1 MHLRSSVVRVQL
13 RRTSQICGRVPIDEL
28 AEFVETASSSLGDD
42 LTVRAVLSDNFSFEE
57 TVESLAGLRD
67 AGPFDRPLK
76 RPRGESKYVGA
87 LRCDLRAVGARGSVQ
102 VDVGAQA
109 RWRRA
114 ITTITIRHSDPHTA
128 ELLLRAAQAL
138 LRRHRAYLVYLGLIN
153 AALWGLLM
161 LSWAI
166 SPPPASAFDW
176 FPVDAEGN
184 PKGSPTGW
192 ITVGVVTLSFFW
204 MIDVILT
211 PRWTSTITIPA
222 ALSAS
227 HRPARWNPSAESV
240 KRWAVIGGPVAV
252 LALLVGAASLYVQL
266 TGIKFS

>member
-1 MHLRSSVVRVQL
+1 M
-13 RRTSQICGRVPIDEL
+13 
-28 AEFVETASSSLGDD
+28 AA
-42 LTVRAVLSDNFSFEE
+42 
-57 TVESLAGLRD
+57 RD
-67 AGPFDRPLK
+67 HD
-76 RPRGESKYVGA
+76 
-87 LRCDLRAVGARGSVQ
+87 
-102 VDVGAQA
+102 
-109 RWRRA
+109 
-114 ITTITIRHSDPHTA
+114 TITIRHSDPHTA

-161 LSWAI
+161 LSWAL

-176 FPVDAEGN
+176 FPVDAAGN

-192 ITVGVVTLSFFW
+192 ITVGVVTLSLFW

-222 ALSAS
+222 TLSAS

-266 TGIKFS
+266 TGIKLP

>member
-1 MHLRSSVVRVQL
+1 M
-13 RRTSQICGRVPIDEL
+13 
-28 AEFVETASSSLGDD
+28 
-42 LTVRAVLSDNFSFEE
+42 
-57 TVESLAGLRD
+57 
-67 AGPFDRPLK
+67 
-76 RPRGESKYVGA
+76 
-87 LRCDLRAVGARGSVQ
+87 
-102 VDVGAQA
+102 
-109 RWRRA
+109 
-114 ITTITIRHSDPHTA
+114 
-128 ELLLRAAQAL
+128 
-138 LRRHRAYLVYLGLIN
+138 RRHRAYLVYLGLIN

-161 LSWAI
+161 LSWAL

-184 PKGSPTGW
+184 PKTSPTGW

-227 HRPARWNPSAESV
+227 HRPTRWNPSAESV

-266 TGIKFS
+266 TGIKLP